1 MQKMEKIYEVFID
14 SFAGASGGIISQL
27 LFYPL
32 ENIRTRFQA
41 QELSSQNLKAAYA
54 EEAEAKKS
62 ATADQQ
68 RVQRKSFI
76 SKLLEMMR
84 KDGLMSFY
92 KGLSVALVGTVASFG
107 GYFFFYR
114 MLKNI
119 VLHTF
124 KM

>member
-1 MQKMEKIYEVFID
+1 M
-14 SFAGASGGIISQL
+14 
-27 LFYPL
+27 
-32 ENIRTRFQA
+32 
-41 QELSSQNLKAAYA
+41 KAANA

-68 RVQRKSFI
+68 RAQRKSFI

-84 KDGLMSFY
+84 KDGLTSFY

-124 KM
+124 KMKES